1 MADYVN
7 KEYYTYFKCPFES
20 ARYLIYNVLL
30 RYGYLPKVVI
40 IRFVLVGEDKWAKA
54 NVEIEEKHNVKVYKI
69 PISHRVDKC
78 EKQRRIFYSSIS
90 EYLVNT

>member
-1 MADYVN
+1 M
-7 KEYYTYFKCPFES
+7 
-20 ARYLIYNVLL
+20 
-30 RYGYLPKVVI
+30 
-40 IRFVLVGEDKWAKA
+40 GEDKWAKA

-90 EYLVNT
+90 EYLVNI